1 MIEEQKGRIIT
12 ISSVSGKLPAALNA
26 DYSASKHGV
35 IGLTKAL
42 ALELG
47 LLGAHSITSNS
58 ICPGSVATPMID
70 EITEH
75 MRPLTGETKEQF
87 IKDRIASKSLQQ
99 RLLEPEE
106 IAYMA
111 TYLASDEAKGV
122 TGQAM
127 NVCAGTV
134 LY

>member
-1 MIEEQKGRIIT
+1 MN
-12 ISSVSGKLPAALNA
+12 S

-42 ALELG
+42 AMELG
-47 LLGAHSITSNS
+47 LFGMNEITANA
-58 ICPGSVATPMID
+58 ICPGSTATAMID
-70 EITEH
+70 QITEH
-75 MRPLTGETKEQF
+75 MRPLTGEDPETF
-87 IKDRIASKSLQQ
+87 IKTRIASKNLQQ
-99 RLLEPEE
+99 RLLEPAE

-111 TYLASDEAKGV
+111 VYLASDEARGV